1 MRISKKRKIEYNYT
15 LGRLKKG
22 DIVALSSMDGENNN
36 EYLIV
41 AEEDSYPCIF
51 DKRDIYVVQ
60 LATGILEYHP
70 SDEKCRVLDAELKI
84 NET

>member
-1 MRISKKRKIEYNYT
+1 MKVSKKRKVEYNYT

-22 DIVALSSMDGENNN
+22 DVVALSSMDGENNN

-41 AEEDSYPCIF
+41 AEDSYPCIF
-51 DKRDIYVVQ
+51 DKDIYVVQ
-60 LATGILEYHP
+60 LATGILEYHS

-84 NET
+84 DET